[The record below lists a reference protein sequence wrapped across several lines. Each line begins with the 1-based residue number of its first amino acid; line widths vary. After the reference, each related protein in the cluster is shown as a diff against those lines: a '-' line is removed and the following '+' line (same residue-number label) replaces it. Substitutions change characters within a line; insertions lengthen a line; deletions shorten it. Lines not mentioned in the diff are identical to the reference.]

1 MSVEGFVDF
10 PSAGGWPGWPSFGS
24 LFWRCRL
31 LVPSVGD
38 APPGGVAHEGGV
50 AVDPMTIPFA
60 IPVAPTA
67 TLPLAIRILTV
78 THSSIFRDTENGK
91 RVSKI
96 H

>member
-24 LFWRCRL
+24 LFWWCRL

-50 AVDPMTIPFA
+50 AVDPMTILLAWISSSP
-60 IPVAPTA
+60 IA
-67 TLPLAIRILTV
+67 TLPLAWMLTI
-78 THSSIFRDTENGK
+78 THGSIFSDTENRK
-91 RVSKI
+91 
-96 H
+96 